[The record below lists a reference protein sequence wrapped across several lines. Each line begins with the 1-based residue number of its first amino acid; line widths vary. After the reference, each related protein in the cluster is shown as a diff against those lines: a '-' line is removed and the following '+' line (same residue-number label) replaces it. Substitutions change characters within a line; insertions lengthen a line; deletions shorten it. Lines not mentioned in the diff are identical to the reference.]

1 MQNDSESKKSSI
13 IRQNKTNTK
22 TMRHMRLRLYHN
34 KLTNKKI
41 KANKKFSVLL
51 TKEEIEEKIK
61 HFKKIYGPSSS
72 YQICLQALYYS
83 PFQRTVELNNMI
95 SYYLRNLKNFIH
107 ILSDLKEEEYELT
120 LFQISTHLTYEKYN
134 KNEIIC
140 KYGEKADKYYIILKG
155 KVIFLVPNNKKYYMT
170 EEDYIEHLMKLR
182 ENEEFELIKNIIS
195 NNQYIF
201 YINNTENDSDNID
214 FDEFI
219 FSALERHEKYKEN
232 KYSDYLYYK
241 FKEFKENREKE
252 KNNIDNGNNINNIK
266 KNNIINNYEDYIKIT
281 NVNLNE
287 KKDSQYTGKIYDITL
302 KKKFVNILEYQ
313 KTNIFTDGDT
323 FGAIG
328 LSTKKGKRTA
338 TCISYENCHLG
349 ILTKNE
355 YSEFLEKITEK
366 TSNKLYDLIMKNNI
380 FENMIKSKFL
390 MRYAH
395 MFRFIQYNKNNIIMH
410 EKEEMRKLIILYE
423 GEFSLSVNLNLIEI
437 NQIMIQYIK
446 IKNKLN
452 NNTKND
458 SNIKEIIEE
467 NKKLLIKMKD
477 YNKDIIDIIYEKNN
491 FVLSNVNNSLI
502 LGYPNTVN
510 PDTNISM
517 INCQC
522 ISSNAKA
529 YIIEKEM
536 LQLIDKENNYIRLTP
551 DIITSKID
559 LILKRLT
566 ELRTLITKNIKE
578 RQQYTTNKISIN
590 NNNTITR
597 NLEQKKIR
605 NLSTLVDF
613 NQKIISKDIAK
624 NNLIISQK
632 DFNNNNK
639 LDFSETKMRKDI
651 SDKEILLNIARRRS
665 QKFLMDQKK
674 EFKKYVRKAN
684 ILTNKDKYKD
694 LALIFSN
701 NKGNKE
707 FLDKLKEK
715 LEEDIILEPCTKHM
729 NNKNNKYNR
738 KTNLQLIKDKDYYTS
753 KNIKTMNNI
762 NTSNTFNSL
771 FNIFRESFKTDNKHI
786 FDSVNDTFTS
796 FYSNNTTLFNI
807 NKKMFLNPSVKNIH
821 TINLNDRDV
830 NCFNKNYQDSY
841 NELYMQYIYDKF
853 KNEKN
858 SINIDSY
865 KSKNL
870 STSPNKF
877 VFPSIAIFTPE
888 KLKKKENIKKFKYKS
903 ISRFRNI
910 GV

>member
-1 MQNDSESKKSSI
+1 
-13 IRQNKTNTK
+13 
-22 TMRHMRLRLYHN
+22 
-34 KLTNKKI
+34 
-41 KANKKFSVLL
+41 
-51 TKEEIEEKIK
+51 
-61 HFKKIYGPSSS
+61 
-72 YQICLQALYYS
+72 
-83 PFQRTVELNNMI
+83 
-95 SYYLRNLKNFIH
+95 
-107 ILSDLKEEEYELT
+107 
-120 LFQISTHLTYEKYN
+120 
-134 KNEIIC
+134 
-140 KYGEKADKYYIILKG
+140 
-155 KVIFLVPNNKKYYMT
+155 
-170 EEDYIEHLMKLR
+170 
-182 ENEEFELIKNIIS
+182 
-195 NNQYIF
+195 
-201 YINNTENDSDNID
+201 
-214 FDEFI
+214 
-219 FSALERHEKYKEN
+219 
-232 KYSDYLYYK
+232 
-241 FKEFKENREKE
+241 
-252 KNNIDNGNNINNIK
+252 
-266 KNNIINNYEDYIKIT
+266 
-281 NVNLNE
+281 
-287 KKDSQYTGKIYDITL
+287 
-302 KKKFVNILEYQ
+302 
-313 KTNIFTDGDT
+313 
-323 FGAIG
+323 
-328 LSTKKGKRTA
+328 
-338 TCISYENCHLG
+338 
-349 ILTKNE
+349 
-355 YSEFLEKITEK
+355 
-366 TSNKLYDLIMKNNI
+366 
-380 FENMIKSKFL
+380 
-390 MRYAH
+390 
-395 MFRFIQYNKNNIIMH
+395 
-410 EKEEMRKLIILYE
+410 
-423 GEFSLSVNLNLIEI
+423 
-437 NQIMIQYIK
+437 MIQYIK

-522 ISSNAKA
+522 ISNNAKA

-551 DIITSKID
+551 EIITSKID

-632 DFNNNNK
+632 DFNNIK

-674 EFKKYVRKAN
+674 ELKKFVRKAN

-701 NKGNKE
+701 NKSNKE

-738 KTNLQLIKDKDYYTS
+738 KINLQLIKDKDFYTS

-771 FNIFRESFKTDNKHI
+771 YNIFRESFKTDNKHI